1 MNYVHLD
8 INVMLNQLLAHVI
21 LDRILRWEKSL
32 AANAHQV
39 TTVQLVV
46 VLVAIILK
54 YVQWVSSVLL
64 ASLNQKTVQSIHMV
78 VH

>member
-8 INVMLNQLLAHVI
+8 INVMLNQLLPHVI
-21 LDRILRWEKSL
+21 LDRIPRWEKSL
-32 AANAHQV
+32 AANAQQV

-64 ASLNQKTVQSIHMV
+64 ASLNQKTVRSIHMV

>member
-32 AANAHQV
+32 AANAQQV

-54 YVQWVSSVLL
+54 YVQWVSSALL